1 MSRRIAFFD
10 VDETLIAAKSMF
22 ALLAF
27 DLQERGRPPTEYDRI
42 ERSLRA
48 MAARGTPR
56 EEVCRAYYRLLAGRD
71 AAELAASGER
81 WFAIERRRGELFNLG
96 ALRAA
101 RRHTAAGDLVVL
113 LSGSFP
119 ACVDPVARSVGADVV
134 LCTRPE
140 VRDGRHT
147 GRVGVPMIGAAKAQ
161 AARRLA
167 ARRGADLAHAH
178 AYGDHVSDLALLEL
192 VGHPVV
198 VGADPVLARLARRRG
213 WQRLPGAP
221 RAHTTIPLM
230 DTA

>member
-1 MSRRIAFFD
+1 MSGRIAFFD
-10 VDETLIAAKSMF
+10 VDETLIAVKSMF

-27 DLQERGRPPTEYDRI
+27 DLQARGRPRSEYDRI
-42 ERSLRA
+42 ERGLRA

-71 AAELAASGER
+71 AAELTATGER
-81 WFAIERRRGELFNLG
+81 WFAIERRRGDLFILG

-101 RRHTAAGDLVVL
+101 RRHAAAGDLVVL

-119 ACVDPVARSVGADVV
+119 ACVDPVARSIGADVA

-140 VRDGRHT
+140 VVDGRLT
-147 GRVGVPMIGAAKAQ
+147 GRVAVPMIGEAKAQ

-167 ARRGADLAHAH
+167 AQHGADLSQAH
-178 AYGDHVSDLALLEL
+178 AYGDHVSDLPLLEV

-198 VGADPVLARLARRRG
+198 VGDDPVLNRHARRRA
-213 WQRLPGAP
+213 WPRVPGAA

-230 DTA
+230 ETA